1 MTAKEFLAQAWHIDR
16 RIERRCEERDRL
28 LARLTAG
35 RTANLNGMPRGG
47 GYDWTDAVSR
57 LIEME
62 REIGAE
68 IIDLCRIKREVNT
81 AINQVE
87 DMRYRQLLE
96 LRYRNYYSWE
106 RIAREMGFDVR
117 HIYRLHGEALLC
129 VRVPETCH

>member
-81 AINQVE
+81 AIDQVE